1 MLTIT
6 HADSC
11 NCRNDGA
18 CDITLYYLPG
28 SRLPEGV
35 KHGTYYWGNT
45 IRVEVRDPDGSD
57 CTDQDRPGICVI
69 FVDSGVG
76 PSYYKALRALLGGSL
91 YNMLIPEWKEDG
103 KGVPYPI
110 VAATSF
116 GPNMSKEGGAG
127 LRRRRIPLHHGPR
140 VAQAHLGNAGSHE
153 GLALLT
159 PTLQQAHQCAHRRVG
174 ALTY

>member
-116 GPNMSKEGGAG
+116 GPNMSKEGGQDFGAEG
-127 LRRRRIPLHHGPR
+127 FRYITDRVWPR
-140 VAQAHLGNAGSHE
+140 LTSATLEAMK
-153 GLALLT
+153 AL
-159 PTLQQAHQCAHRRVG
+159 PS
-174 ALTY
+174 